1 MYYYISMLTWILVHG
16 NYTQFP
22 ATQQMWHW
30 WLQRVVMA
38 KDFSRRLVK
47 REIELPSFKVFA
59 WYNSYYWMCI
69 FLVRIGSASWL
80 VMSCYFQLIE
90 FPSWVCHWFCVGH
103 KDFVSSLDFNYDG
116 QFLASGCFHGI
127 VQVWDASRNLKNVFE
142 GLGGGIEVRLLIFL
156 LFCFK

>member
-90 FPSWVCHWFCVGH
+90 FPSWVCYWFCAGH
-103 KDFVSSLDFNYDG
+103 KDSEFPSWVCYWFFWVCDWISIVIERFN
-116 QFLASGCFHGI
+116 
-127 VQVWDASRNLKNVFE
+127 
-142 GLGGGIEVRLLIFL
+142 LL
-156 LFCFK
+156 